1 MHLIPRPAGVVS
13 DADSD
18 SNSKPTSKSAAPRK
32 AVQAEGPQAS
42 FEIHVALAHDGPPLS
57 EGDDVA
63 ADQMEEWVTVYTAGW
78 EARGFHSSKFRLNTM
93 DSTRAVF
100 VAETTY
106 KSHEKCLG

>member
-42 FEIHVALAHDGPPLS
+42 FEIHVALAHDGRAEYVVPATPRHPPHLLTLVSRVKRHPMTLTGRTLS
-57 EGDDVA
+57 P
-63 ADQMEEWVTVYTAGW
+63 
-78 EARGFHSSKFRLNTM
+78 KL
-93 DSTRAVF
+93 
-100 VAETTY
+100 
-106 KSHEKCLG
+106 